1 MSFDAADDKGN
12 QVDGDEVEDSG
23 SEHRNDVA
31 CHILAGADVFGGHIE
46 VVETDHTDDGGF
58 LDDGSDFVA
67 ESRND
72 VFDGLWGDNFA
83 EDGEV

>member
-1 MSFDAADDKGN
+1 MLFDAADNEGN
-12 QVDGDEVEDSG
+12 QIDGDEIEDGG
-23 SEHRNDVA
+23 SEHRNDVGG
-31 CHILAGADVFGGHIE
+31 HVLARTNVFRGHIE

-72 VFDGLWGDNFA
+72 VFDGLWGDNFT